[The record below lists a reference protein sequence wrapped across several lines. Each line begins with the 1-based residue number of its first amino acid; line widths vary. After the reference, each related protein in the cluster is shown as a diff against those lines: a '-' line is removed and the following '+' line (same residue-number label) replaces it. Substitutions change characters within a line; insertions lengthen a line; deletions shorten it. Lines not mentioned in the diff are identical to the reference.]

1 MSENEFIYLL
11 VFVYFGGMMK
21 KCHHGNLSYHSK
33 WSTQIMAEE
42 DKEIPQYQ
50 HFQPAK
56 ILVDSEEKYK
66 SSNNTNRKYKKSH
79 RISKLELTR
88 CNMPLKELY
97 LSLSDECCFVSDCHC
112 SFIFICFVIFYGFF
126 FYIWS
131 FVCNVF

>member
-1 MSENEFIYLL
+1 MSENHFIYLL

-21 KCHHGNLSYHSK
+21 KCHHGNLSHHSK

-56 ILVDSEEKYK
+56 IKDDSEEKYK
-66 SSNNTNRKYKKSH
+66 SSKNTKSPIEYQTWADPMQH
-79 RISKLELTR
+79 ATKRIIFEFERWMLLCFR
-88 CNMPLKELY
+88 LPLLFHFHLFRY
-97 LSLSDECCFVSDCHC
+97 FLW
-112 SFIFICFVIFYGFF
+112 IFFD
-126 FYIWS
+126 IWS